1 MSVNW
6 LEVSAEVNEAI
17 KSVASTDE
25 GYPAT
30 IRQQS
35 TIGGQ
40 PWDPITSSTFTT
52 VSVLEENRRVRAA
65 DGSYVDIIKRTLT
78 MAAIPGFV
86 PQKADD
92 VALGITAN
100 QASDSSEWV
109 VITEVRTLAPAGVAV
124 LYELELS
131 A

>member
-1 MSVNW
+1 MTVNW
-6 LEVSAEVNEAI
+6 LEISAEVNEAI

-25 GYPAT
+25 GFPAT
-30 IRQQS
+30 IRRKADN
-35 TIGGQ
+35 GGD
-40 PWDPITSSTFTT
+40 PWNPTTSSTYTT
-52 VSVLEENRRVRAA
+52 VRVLEENKRVRSV
-65 DGSYVDIIKRTLT
+65 DGTYVDISKRTLT
-78 MAAIPGFV
+78 MAATGFV

-92 VALGITAN
+92 VAVGITAS
-100 QASDSSEWV
+100 QATDSSDWV

>member
-1 MSVNW
+1 M
-6 LEVSAEVNEAI
+6 I
-17 KSVASTDE
+17 
-25 GYPAT
+25 
-30 IRQQS
+30 
-35 TIGGQ
+35 
-40 PWDPITSSTFTT
+40 
-52 VSVLEENRRVRAA
+52 EENKRVRSV
-65 DGSYVDIIKRTLT
+65 DGTYVDISKRTLT
-78 MAAIPGFV
+78 MAATGFV

-92 VALGITAN
+92 VAVGITAS

>member
-1 MSVNW
+1 MSINW
-6 LEVSAEVNEAI
+6 DEISAEVDAAI

-30 IRQQS
+30 IRRK
-35 TIGGQ
+35 
-40 PWDPITSSTFTT
+40 SSTGGDPWNPSTSPTYTT
-52 VSVLEENRRVRAA
+52 VRVLEENKRVRSV
-65 DGSYVDIIKRTLT
+65 DGTYVDISKRTLT
-78 MAAIPGFV
+78 MAATGFV

-92 VALGITAN
+92 VAVGITAS
-100 QASDSSEWV
+100 QATDSSDWV

>member
-1 MSVNW
+1 MSINW
-6 LEVSAEVNEAI
+6 DEISAEVNEAI

-25 GYPAT
+25 GFPAT
-30 IRQQS
+30 IRRKADN
-35 TIGGQ
+35 GGD
-40 PWDPITSSTFTT
+40 PWNPTTSSTYTT
-52 VSVLEENRRVRAA
+52 VRVLEENKRVRSV
-65 DGSYVDIIKRTLT
+65 DGTYVDIIKRTLT
-78 MAAIPGFV
+78 MAATGFV

-92 VALGITAN
+92 VAVGITAS
-100 QASDSSEWV
+100 QASDESDWV

>member
-6 LEVSAEVNEAI
+6 LEISAEVNEAI
-17 KSVASTDE
+17 KSVASTDA
-25 GYPAT
+25 GFPAT
-30 IRQQS
+30 IRRKDG
-35 TIGGQ
+35 TGGD
-40 PWDPITSSTFTT
+40 PWNPTTSSTYTT
-52 VSVLEENRRVRAA
+52 VRVLEENKRVRSV
-65 DGSYVDIIKRTLT
+65 DGTYVDISKRTLT
-78 MAAIPGFV
+78 MAATGFV

-92 VALGITAN
+92 VAVGITAS
-100 QASDSSEWV
+100 QASDESDWV

>member
-1 MSVNW
+1 MSINW
-6 LEVSAEVNEAI
+6 DEISAEVNEAI

-30 IRQQS
+30 IRRKS
-35 TIGGQ
+35 GTGGD
-40 PWDPITSSTFTT
+40 PWNPTTSSTLTT
-52 VSVLEENRRVRAA
+52 VRVLEENKRVRSV
-65 DGSYVDIIKRTLT
+65 DGTYVDISKRTLT
-78 MAAIPGFV
+78 MAATGFV

-92 VALGITAN
+92 VAVGITAS
-100 QASDSSEWV
+100 QASDASDWV